1 MSNPQDILKAKEILK
16 SIDWATTLG
25 VELEF
30 ALPSESLNDEFW
42 YVNSPIIKRIN
53 GLEPKWSPQ
62 VETLIVPPS
71 YTPAELAS
79 PVYNGRKEP
88 KILEVAEVL
97 QDSGAVVM
105 NGAGLHIHAGL
116 DIFSYKQWGNIERQ
130 MFANYVLVEPAMLFS
145 YDRIHDKSAMRKSI
159 RTGFNSGSYAEYFE
173 CAQNMLTGPIGHMN
187 YLSKFTQSIFGNR
200 HDKPYRT
207 IEWKAPQATLCPIQI
222 AANMKLW
229 HDLFAFSA
237 RKALSKNPQE
247 LPQGGEFSELMHI
260 ARTYNNNM
268 LMSDS
273 FDIDDRVRL
282 LTWDVDALEA
292 NNRI

>member
-1 MSNPQDILKAKEILK
+1 MSNPQDIIKAKQILK

-30 ALPSESLNDEFW
+30 GLPTSSLRQPIW
-42 YVNSPIIKRIN
+42 YADSPVMERVHKI
-53 GLEPKWSPQ
+53 EPKWSPQ
-62 VETLIVPPS
+62 IETLIVPPN

-97 QDSGAVVM
+97 QESGAVVM
-105 NGAGLHIHAGL
+105 NGAGLHVHAGL
-116 DIFSYKQWGNIERQ
+116 DGFSYKQWGNIERQ
-130 MFANYVLVEPAMLFS
+130 MFANYVLVEPALLFS
-145 YDRIHDKSAMRKSI
+145 FDRMHDENAIRKSI
-159 RTGFNSGSYAEYFE
+159 RTGFNSGSYAEYFD
-173 CAQNMLTGPIGHMN
+173 CAQNMLNGPIGHMT
-187 YLSKFTQSIFGNR
+187 YLSKFTQSIFGSR

-222 AANMKLW
+222 ASNMKLW

-237 RKALSKNPQE
+237 RKALSKEPQA
-247 LPQGGEFSELMHI
+247 LPQGGEFSELMNM

-268 LMSDS
+268 QMSDS